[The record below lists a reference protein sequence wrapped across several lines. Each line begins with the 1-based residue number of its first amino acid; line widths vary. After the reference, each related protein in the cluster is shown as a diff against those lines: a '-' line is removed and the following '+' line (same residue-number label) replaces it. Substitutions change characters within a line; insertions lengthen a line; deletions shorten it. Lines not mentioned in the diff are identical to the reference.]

1 MVLGPPW
8 APPVSRYVFRVVSGT
23 LLSSILGD
31 FWGTLGSHV
40 SNFFGR
46 VFLTVFRS
54 PPEITF
60 YSLLLNF
67 GSILEPNWSQNG
79 SQGPHAGPEL
89 DMLFTVYAPHGP
101 LQGTP
106 GFDAFSGSCPE
117 GGLGHH
123 FSWFLSILGDFW
135 GTFFDHLGTLSS
147 TFFIVFLSA
156 VFNSFLSKMGLKS
169 EGSFFKVKCLFPPSR
184 TLPPL
189 PPSRKESS

>member
-8 APPVSRYVFRVVSGT
+8 APPVSRYVFREVSGT

-101 LQGTP
+101 LQGT
-106 GFDAFSGSCPE
+106 
-117 GGLGHH
+117 LV
-123 FSWFLSILGDFW
+123 SILFLGLARKGVWGTTFHDFYRFYVTFG
-135 GTFFDHLGTLSS
+135 GTFFDHLGSLSS
-147 TFFIVFLSA
+147 TI
-156 VFNSFLSKMGLKS
+156 
-169 EGSFFKVKCLFPPSR
+169 CY
-184 TLPPL
+184 
-189 PPSRKESS
+189 

>member
-8 APPVSRYVFRVVSGT
+8 APPVSRYVFREVSGT

-60 YSLLLNF
+60 YCLLLNF

-79 SQGPHAGPEL
+79 SQGPPCRTWAGYAIYRICSTWAPPRDPWFRHFFWVL
-89 DMLFTVYAPHGP
+89 PGRGSRAPLFMIFCKFRMTSGPPFSTTWAPFRVAFVY
-101 LQGTP
+101 
-106 GFDAFSGSCPE
+106 C
-117 GGLGHH
+117 
-123 FSWFLSILGDFW
+123 
-135 GTFFDHLGTLSS
+135 FFKC
-147 TFFIVFLSA
+147 I
-156 VFNSFLSKMGLKS
+156 FNRFLSKMGLKS
-169 EGSFFKVKCLFPPSR
+169 EGAFL
-184 TLPPL
+184 
-189 PPSRKESS
+189 